1 MTPLHSRGCNVIIL
15 IKCLLQCVNTQ
26 HNQDISII
34 QNQADKETS
43 DAWYTY
49 GSIFVTFYNTK
60 CYKVQFCMNRSSTV
74 HLLAVTK
81 KLCRQ
86 MRYVIVVV
94 VERWYCGEIRIRV
107 NCQSVHQDKLRRS
120 GQLCRGDR
128 YWRFHLNYI
137 FPFPYCCWI
146 TKDIR
151 LCVFKLSR

>member
-1 MTPLHSRGCNVIIL
+1 MTPLHSWGCNVIIL
-15 IKCLLQCVNTQ
+15 IKCLLQRVNTQ

-34 QNQADKETS
+34 QNQADRETS

-49 GSIFVTFYNTK
+49 WSIFVTFYNTK

-94 VERWYCGEIRIRV
+94 VERWSLQRDQNKSEFLERPP
-107 NCQSVHQDKLRRS
+107 
-120 GQLCRGDR
+120 GQTPPKWPLCRGDR

-137 FPFPYCCWI
+137 FPISLLLLDNKRYQ
-146 TKDIR
+146 TM
-151 LCVFKLSR
+151 